1 MNNLFQEKEL
11 LQSKVLSST
20 VQQDSITKE
29 ITTAFDFEFD
39 FGIAA
44 SFIYIQFLCEKRISL
59 TKGEIYFITKNV

>member
-1 MNNLFQEKEL
+1 MNNLFQDKEL

-39 FGIAA
+39 
-44 SFIYIQFLCEKRISL
+44 
-59 TKGEIYFITKNV
+59 